1 MGRQHHAVIIYD
13 TDIGKFFLENW
24 ENATGR
30 DEGDVWDDEAEDW
43 RYPDNEVV
51 PDEEELDEEMWKVL
65 RTWLAKLPTELLK
78 SDQEKNEEPDLLY

>member
-13 TDIGKFFLENW
+13 TDQERFYIENW

-51 PDEEELDEEMWKVL
+51 PNEEELDEEMWKVL
-65 RTWLAKLPTELLK
+65 RTWLAKLPTALLK
-78 SDQEKNEEPDLLY
+78 SEQEKNEEPDLLY